1 MKIVKPDLN
10 YADIFQD
17 DVGTEEGFVS
27 AWINLY
33 SLAFW

>member
-17 DVGTEEGFVS
+17 DVGTEEGLLTHFQH
-27 AWINLY
+27 
-33 SLAFW
+33 